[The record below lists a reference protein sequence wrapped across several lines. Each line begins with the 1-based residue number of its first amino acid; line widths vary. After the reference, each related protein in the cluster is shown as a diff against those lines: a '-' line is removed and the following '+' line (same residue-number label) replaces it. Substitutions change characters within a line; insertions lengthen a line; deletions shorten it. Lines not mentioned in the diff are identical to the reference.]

1 MRGASALVFERPSAL
16 EHVNEALAAVA
27 ADWAREV
34 APGAAYFAHAGEP
47 APPVDGVTTFPQA
60 RGDRG
65 DRLLAATAHVFA
77 ERSEPL
83 LVVGTRA
90 PVLARAHAREAEA
103 VLRGGADVV
112 LGPSL
117 GGAWWLLGLWRPQ
130 PDLLDLG
137 ADWEGASVLARL
149 TERADALGLR
159 LELLGTQRELDGP
172 ADARALAGD
181 PRLPDSVAAALSAR
195 SGGAASRRCRP
206 GL

>member
-1 MRGASALVFERPSAL
+1 MSGASALVLERASGL
-16 EHVNEALAAVA
+16 EQVNEALAEVA

-47 APPVDGVTTFPQA
+47 APSIDGVTAFAQA

-65 DRLLAATAHVFA
+65 DRLIAATARVFA
-77 ERSEPL
+77 ERAEPL

-90 PVLARAHAREAEA
+90 PILTRAHAREAEA

-112 LGPSL
+112 FGPSL

-137 ADWEGASVLARL
+137 ADWEGASVLTRL
-149 TERADALGLR
+149 IERTAELGLR
-159 LELLGTQRELDGP
+159 CELLGTQRELDGP

-181 PRLPDSVAAALSAR
+181 PRLPEAVAAALA
-195 SGGAASRRCRP
+195 
-206 GL
+206 